1 MTTRAPAVLTKLRLF
16 SSTTKLHVLFEFK
29 RTVCMSGA
37 NKGRTSAK
45 SAASRAWEE
54 DGRQFVFSYS
64 LSNLIM
70 SSKGPEV
77 HGDVKGLVE
86 SGDHVAEHGL
96 EGGVVGAVRH
106 VQDGRHLP
114 RRVRLHLLEQGL
126 QVDALKGRLNH
137 VLTLNE
143 CR

>member
-1 MTTRAPAVLTKLRLF
+1 
-16 SSTTKLHVLFEFK
+16 
-29 RTVCMSGA
+29 MSGA

-126 QVDALKGRLNH
+126 QVDALKGRSNH

-143 CR
+143 SR

>member
-1 MTTRAPAVLTKLRLF
+1 
-16 SSTTKLHVLFEFK
+16 
-29 RTVCMSGA
+29 
-37 NKGRTSAK
+37 
-45 SAASRAWEE
+45 
-54 DGRQFVFSYS
+54 
-64 LSNLIM
+64 M

-126 QVDALKGRLNH
+126 QVDALEGKSNH
-137 VLTLNE
+137 GLTLLIPKGKFLIFLPQSPPLPP
-143 CR
+143 RT